1 VAAWLDNGYTESQMY
16 RKLGI
21 KAYGFSPVVATPDQL
36 ATKHEANERVSVDQI
51 RQALIVLFEAERS
64 IQ

>member
-1 VAAWLDNGYTESQMY
+1 MY

-21 KAYGFSPVVATPDQL
+21 KAYGFSPVVATPDVL
-36 ATKHEANERVSVDQI
+36 ATKHGANERVSVDQI
-51 RQALIVLFEAERS
+51 RQALIILFEAVRS